1 MIITKTIQ
9 QYNEDYVYF
18 CDPIKNN
25 IMNEGH
31 FIRIIYST
39 PLFVLNGIY
48 ISINIEQLLVE
59 KYYNKFKCSFDVNRY
74 KDLISELRN
83 IEDRLLKKAEI
94 NGKQPQHKIFDQLKN
109 GHIKVFS
116 DTTVN
121 TAFVLKIS
129 GIWETNGEYGL
140 TYKFTAV

>member
-48 ISINIEQLLVE
+48 ISIQIEQLLVE